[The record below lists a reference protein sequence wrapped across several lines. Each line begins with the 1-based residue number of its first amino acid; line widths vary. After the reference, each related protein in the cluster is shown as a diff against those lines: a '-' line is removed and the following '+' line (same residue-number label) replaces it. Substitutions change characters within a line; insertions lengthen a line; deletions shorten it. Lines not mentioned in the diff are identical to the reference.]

1 MKQPMPNVSLDTS
14 ILQAALE
21 GLERRREQLEEQ
33 IRTVQGLMR
42 VDGAGSQRAPGWPR
56 KTGEQA
62 VADSTAENAPARKKR
77 RFSAAVRKRLAE
89 AMRQRWAAKRT
100 AAQAKRATKR

>member
-1 MKQPMPNVSLDTS
+1 MPNVNLDTS

-33 IRTVQGLMR
+33 IRTVRGLMR
-42 VDGAGSQRAPGWPR
+42 VDGAGSQRGPGRPR
-56 KTGEQA
+56 KTGAESAPDSAAEQA
-62 VADSTAENAPARKKR
+62 RAPKKR

-89 AMRQRWAAKRT
+89 AMRQRWAVKRT
-100 AAQAKRATKR
+100 AAQARSAKKR

>member
-1 MKQPMPNVSLDTS
+1 MPNVNLDTS

-33 IRTVQGLMR
+33 IRTVRSLMR
-42 VDGAGSQRAPGWPR
+42 VEGAGSQRGPGR
-56 KTGEQA
+56 RRSIGAESA
-62 VADSTAENAPARKKR
+62 AESTAEQPSTPKKR

-100 AAQAKRATKR
+100 AAQAKAAKKR